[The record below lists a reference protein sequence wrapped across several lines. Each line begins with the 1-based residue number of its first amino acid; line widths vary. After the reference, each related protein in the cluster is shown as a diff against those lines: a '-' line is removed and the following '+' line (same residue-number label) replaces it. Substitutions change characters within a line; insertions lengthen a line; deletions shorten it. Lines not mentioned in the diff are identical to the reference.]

1 MLLTIAHISES
12 LGTLLNIKIPG
23 MHNTLKKLKLPEEG
37 AWESERLMFAS
48 VDSEVK

>member
-37 AWESERLMFAS
+37 GAGNL
-48 VDSEVK
+48 KIQCLPQ